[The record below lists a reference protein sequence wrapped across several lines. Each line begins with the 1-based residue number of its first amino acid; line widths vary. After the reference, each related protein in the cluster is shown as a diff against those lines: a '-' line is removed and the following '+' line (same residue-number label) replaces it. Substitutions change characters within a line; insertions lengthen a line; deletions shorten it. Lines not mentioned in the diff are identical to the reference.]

1 MAFKLPR
8 LPRNTALVD
17 RNGYPTQAFQMWW
30 QTFATNIE
38 SEVGALEAADAAQ
51 AAATA
56 ANAAAAAANAAAA
69 TAQTAAD
76 DITTEANLVN
86 SYVTGLTLGA
96 TDAGASASISISAH
110 SRVYGNGATV
120 SVNSGNLTG
129 LSYSTAYYIYYD
141 QASRAGG
148 AVTYASTTNEAT
160 SAQTGNRHFVGVITT
175 PAAAAG
181 PTSGYGVSPPG
192 IGSVYIP

>member
-1 MAFKLPR
+1 MAFLLPR
-8 LPRNTALVD
+8 LPRNTALID
-17 RNGYPTQAFQMWW
+17 KNGYPTQAFQMWW
-30 QTFATNIE
+30 QTFAKNIE
-38 SEVGALEAADAAQ
+38 SEVGALAAAD
-51 AAATA
+51 A

-69 TAQTAAD
+69 TATSAAASAQSTADSIQLEAD
-76 DITTEANLVN
+76 LVN

-96 TDAGASASISISAH
+96 TDAGSNASISISAH
-110 SRVYGNGATV
+110 SRVYGDGTTV

-148 AVTYASTTNEAT
+148 AVTYASTTTSAT

-181 PTSGYGVSPPG
+181 PTSGYGISPPG
-192 IGSVYIP
+192 IGDVFIP